1 MRAPREIPP
10 PLELECLKALWSL
23 GEASVKDVQ
32 AALVRDRKLAYTT
45 VMTILERLARKGGVM
60 RRKSGRAY
68 LYSPRLSREYLRQLA
83 ARELIDGFFDG
94 SEEALIDFVQTGR
107 ARPAAMAAAAGA
119 HPVDTSDRPP
129 LDASLL

>member
-1 MRAPREIPP
+1 MQPLRILLVQAGCASEGAARAYLAEALP

-68 LYSPRLSREYLRQLA
+68 LYSPRLSRE
-83 ARELIDGFFDG
+83 
-94 SEEALIDFVQTGR
+94 
-107 ARPAAMAAAAGA
+107 
-119 HPVDTSDRPP
+119 
-129 LDASLL
+129 

>member
-1 MRAPREIPP
+1 
-10 PLELECLKALWSL
+10 LKALWSL